1 MCVTIYGR
9 FFKHTLII
17 AFRNTR
23 QKEAA
28 HQFPSEQLPFI
39 PTYSK
44 FNFSNC
50 RQLISPQQSLQP
62 LSQSP
67 ELRCELV
74 LQLRQLLPDQL

>member
-9 FFKHTLII
+9 FFKHTLIT

-28 HQFPSEQLPFI
+28 HFI
-39 PTYSK
+39 HTYSK